1 MKNRIFAL
9 FAVFA
14 VFLSV
19 VGFSASAD
27 NKAKKNNE
35 LLALLP
41 ASDMAMTV
49 DVKRLFDD
57 ALPQILSA
65 NQPMLAEIRAKI
77 DEIKTQ
83 TGFDVRQFQQVA
95 VGIIA
100 KKINEKDFNFEP
112 MILARGQFSSGA
124 VLAFAKLASKGK
136 YREEKIGERTVYVFS
151 PKEVIEENKSKVK
164 NSDATAII
172 DKMLGGLTQE
182 IAVTTYNEN
191 TLAIGSMSQM
201 RSMFE
206 AKTRISPEIL
216 ELVGRKPNAIV
227 SFGANV
233 PTGLSQFIELG
244 DDELGKT
251 LDSVRQLSGS
261 MDVLD
266 GNTFISVMAKTTDD
280 TQAKNLKTTLD
291 SLQGFFAPILK
302 SSKGADKKVYAK
314 MVESAKITQSGNQVM
329 LDLKVP
335 QADLD
340 VIVGEKK

>member
-19 VGFSASAD
+19 VSFASAD
-27 NKAKKNNE
+27 NKANKNNE

-49 DVKRLFDD
+49 DVKRLFDE

-65 NQPMLAEIRAKI
+65 NQPMLAEIRGKM

-83 TGFDVRQFQQVA
+83 TGLDVRQFQQVA
-95 VGIIA
+95 VGVVT
-100 KKINEKDFNFEP
+100 KKVNEKDYIFEP
-112 MILARGQFSSGA
+112 MILARGQYSSGA
-124 VLAFAKLASKGK
+124 VLAVAKLASKDK
-136 YREEKIGERTVYVFS
+136 YREEKIGDRTVYVFS
-151 PKEVIEENKSKVK
+151 PKEIVEENKAKVN
-164 NSDATAII
+164 NSDALEMI
-172 DKMLGGLTQE
+172 DKFFGSLTQE
-182 IAVTTYNEN
+182 VAITTYNEN
-191 TLAIGSMSQM
+191 TLAIGSLSQM

-206 AKTRISPEIL
+206 AKTRISNEIV
-216 ELVGRKPNAIV
+216 ELVGRKPNAII
-227 SFGANV
+227 SFGANI
-233 PTGLSQFIELG
+233 PSGLSQFMELG

-266 GNTFISVMAKTTDD
+266 GNTLISVTAKTTDD

-335 QADLD
+335 QADLN
-340 VIVGEKK
+340 VIVGEKR